1 MFHKM
6 SKRRSSTDLVAMLLA
21 GEEKELVKKI
31 TKKKI
36 EKRKRKWFEPG
47 LKKPAKR
54 TWKWVYLS
62 KMVIFF
68 RLACKFQLISS
79 SLQIPI
85 RDVKR
90 ADEVGWYRWDD
101 GTIYQ
106 GDFFFTYKNVL
117 SVISRSLALFRVGEW
132 QDGKEHG
139 YGVKISRFER
149 YEGFWELGVMEG
161 HGIKVIIE
169 FLPCVPV

>member
-1 MFHKM
+1 MAEEQKMFHKM

-62 KMVIFF
+62 KMVNFF
-68 RLACKFQLISS
+68 ASRVQISTDQLF
-79 SLQIPI
+79 PP
-85 RDVKR
+85 DTHK
-90 ADEVGWYRWDD
+90 G
-101 GTIYQ
+101 
-106 GDFFFTYKNVL
+106 
-117 SVISRSLALFRVGEW
+117 
-132 QDGKEHG
+132 
-139 YGVKISRFER
+139 
-149 YEGFWELGVMEG
+149 
-161 HGIKVIIE
+161 
-169 FLPCVPV
+169 C